1 MNLQDLGIGSVIGGF
16 KLEKELGRGGMGV
29 VYKAHELSLN
39 RKVALKIL
47 SDRLCNDEEFIE
59 RFKREAK
66 VVAAL
71 SHPNIVSIMSFGEEG
86 GLYYFAMEYVQ
97 GTDLGQILKERRQLP
112 LSEAMGITSQ
122 IADAL
127 SEAADKGVVHR
138 DLKPSNIMI
147 DSVGRIKVTD
157 YGIAYFQDAD
167 SHLTRTGLYM
177 GTPEYSSPEQASGQ
191 KLDIRSD
198 IYSLGAMLYKM
209 LSGEVP
215 VSGES
220 PLAVVA
226 KIMTEPV
233 RPLAKVNPDLPK
245 LIYQL
250 VEKMM
255 ARDKNKRFQTPADV
269 INAIN
274 YCIDKLRIEPSPARM
289 VGAPVASHRPPTV
302 SAYRRRAKTI
312 GAVAGVIA
320 AILLS
325 MWTVDA
331 LLNRKAKVET
341 PVVAVEEPAEPAG
354 GTPAEPP
361 GVQVPTTVATNAAPP
376 AGSPEPVEAVVP
388 PSLSG
393 TTDRGEEV
401 PPPVPTAD
409 TAREAVPPETIA
421 ALPSPQPQVEV
432 VIPAAP
438 VQAPPEPR
446 VVVAPPVE
454 EQAVRPAPQPRPE
467 PVKTAKIDTR
477 TQLPEIPVVLMIV
490 SGDETLAP
498 FLRVHLENIIR
509 GSGLRVAS
517 VTEIPV
523 LRQKMQFGEMP
534 VSWYDI
540 KQIVPPG
547 AAHIL
552 LISDVQKTGT
562 MPLQFYGRTQT
573 LTNAAVTVRAIDM
586 ETGEAAGAPGTAT
599 MKYTPLN
606 MDQELQKA
614 ADTAAGGM
622 GGQIR
627 MFWKEKRQASDS
639 SG

>member
-47 SDRLCNDEEFIE
+47 SDRLSNDEEFIE

-71 SHPNIVSIMSFGEEG
+71 THPNIVSIMSFGEEG

-112 LSEAMGITSQ
+112 LNEAMGITSQ

-147 DSVGRIKVTD
+147 DSVGRVKVTD
-157 YGIAYFQDAD
+157 YGIAYFQDVE

-177 GTPEYSSPEQASGQ
+177 GTPEYSSPEQASGK

-215 VSGES
+215 VTGES

-233 RPLAKVNPDLPK
+233 RPLSKVNPSLPK

-255 ARDKNKRFQTPADV
+255 ARDKDKRFQTPGDV
-269 INAIN
+269 ISAIN
-274 YCIDKLRIEPSPARM
+274 YCIDQLKIVPPSVRK
-289 VGAPVASHRPPTV
+289 VGAPAATHRPTV
-302 SAYRRRAKTI
+302 SAQRRRAKTI
-312 GAVAGVIA
+312 GAVAGVVV

-331 LLNRKAKVET
+331 LLNRKEKVEIPVVEVEQPAASPEVTTTGQSGTPAPTTVVTSAEPTVSQVVTGET
-341 PVVAVEEPAEPAG
+341 PV
-354 GTPAEPP
+354 TQQSP
-361 GVQVPTTVATNAAPP
+361 GTTV
-376 AGSPEPVEAVVP
+376 
-388 PSLSG
+388 
-393 TTDRGEEV
+393 
-401 PPPVPTAD
+401 TA
-409 TAREAVPPETIA
+409 EAVPPAPEQTPGVTGMMPQAPVA
-421 ALPSPQPQVEV
+421 AKPSTQPQVEMA
-432 VIPAAP
+432 IPAVP
-438 VQAPPEPR
+438 DQAPPEPR
-446 VVVAPPVE
+446 VVVRPPVE
-454 EQAVRPAPQPRPE
+454 EQVVSPAPQPRPE
-467 PVKTAKIDTR
+467 PVKTAKIDKR
-477 TQLPEIPVVLMIV
+477 MQLPENPVVLMIV

-509 GSGLRVAS
+509 DSGLRVAS
-517 VTEIPV
+517 VAEIPI

-573 LTNAAVTVRAIDM
+573 LTNAAVTVRAVDM
-586 ETGEAAGAPGTAT
+586 ETGQSAGASGTAT
-599 MKYTPLN
+599 AKFTPLN
-606 MDQELQKA
+606 MDEELRKA
-614 ADTAAGGM
+614 ADTAAGSM

-627 MFWKEKRQASDS
+627 MFWKEKRQTSDS